1 MTIDFEARLIF
12 NKAFHSSCIQMG
24 NVVDAST
31 FRAFDVRMFTRL
43 GIVAEA
49 VLPCVEHLDNT
60 KLAEDFYRFI
70 NCSKTHRRIL
80 FLDLLVNHFCGRM
93 LRRMGK
99 HVIHS
104 QSLRRDLAPIIPKDL
119 GKFGGSINN
128 QSSPVKNIVCAL
140 SSKRCA
146 HH

>member
-1 MTIDFEARLIF
+1 MTIDFEAHLIF

-119 GKFGGSINN
+119 GKFGGSIN
-128 QSSPVKNIVCAL
+128 KN
-140 SSKRCA
+140 
-146 HH
+146 